1 MDNFFELGGHSV
13 LAVRMLRAVSAMY
26 EVELRLPDL
35 RTHPTVASLAHVV
48 ADARA
53 AAENARPTSTEE
65 RA

>member
-1 MDNFFELGGHSV
+1 
-13 LAVRMLRAVSAMY
+13 MY